1 MWGSRLTKYL
11 PHNLEAEQ
19 ALLGALLFD
28 NGTLER
34 ICDLRAAHFYDP
46 KHGQLFEMIADTIR
60 AGGLAD
66 GLSLREWANRETGL
80 KQIGGSAYLMRLMES
95 AAPLAAQSQAYAL
108 LIRSL
113 SLRRSVILAA
123 RAAADIATHPPDG
136 MDDEA
141 VLLEA
146 QRAMSGVGEDAPE
159 GEGAWRSAAEIAL
172 EAVERAYEGKAK
184 GISTGLP
191 RLDDCTGGG
200 RPGTLWVLGGATSM
214 GKSVGGQ
221 QFAVNV
227 ARQGYG
233 VAYVHLEM
241 DHEEVGLRLASALAW
256 DYRRRNEIG
265 ERANPHYL
273 SAANQSLKGDQWAR
287 LRDAALNV
295 APNLKIYVD
304 DRPGRTVTQIESATL
319 RLFQKMRRDGVTPGL
334 IVVDHE
340 GLIAPEGKY
349 PSELEAA
356 RARANRLKDMAKRLG
371 VWTIALSQITKEGSR
386 ADGEERLP
394 QSTDLNYGSALSQAA
409 HVVILIHRK
418 AYYAERKPHSAR
430 TEEDIRMSKS
440 LEATLVVDKARGGRR
455 NHVAVAMDVA
465 SAVLVESDVA
475 P

>member
-1 MWGSRLTKYL
+1 MIAL

-28 NGTLER
+28 NRLYER
-34 ICDLRAAHFYDP
+34 LDGLRAEHFYDP
-46 KHGQLFEMIADTIR
+46 LHGEIFSRIR
-60 AGGLAD
+60 EGVSD
-66 GLSLREWANRETGL
+66 GRAVDIVSLKEWAQRHSTLL
-80 KQIGGSAYLMRLMES
+80 KIGGIRYLMRLQDT
-95 AAPLAAQSQAYAL
+95 AAPLSAQAKAYADQVRSLALRRDVIGACRDAAQ
-108 LIRSL
+108 
-113 SLRRSVILAA
+113 LAA
-123 RAAADIATHPPDG
+123 DPPPDVDAETILISAQHALSELG
-136 MDDEA
+136 EEGA
-141 VLLEA
+141 V
-146 QRAMSGVGEDAPE
+146 SGE
-159 GEGAWRSAAEIAL
+159 AWRSAAEIAQ
-172 EAVERAYEGKAK
+172 EAVERAFQGKAK

-191 RLDDCTGGG
+191 SLDDCTGGG
-200 RPGTLWVLGGATSM
+200 RPGTLWVIGGATSM

-221 QFAVNV
+221 QLAVNV
-227 ARQGYG
+227 AKQGYG

-241 DHEEVGLRLASALAW
+241 DQEEVGLRLSAGLAW
-256 DYRRRNEIG
+256 DYSRRNEWG
-265 ERANPHYL
+265 EAGNPSYL
-273 SAANQSLKGDQWAR
+273 GAANQSLRPAQWER
-287 LRDAALNV
+287 MRRAAKEV
-295 APNLKIYVD
+295 APNLQIYVD
-304 DRPGRTVTQIESATL
+304 DRPGRTVTQIEAAVM
-319 RLFQKMRRDGVTPGL
+319 RLFQRMRRDGVTPGL

-356 RARANRLKDMAKRLG
+356 RSRANRLKDMAKRLG

-430 TEEDIRMSKS
+430 TEEDIRISRS

-465 SAVLVESDVA
+465 SAVLVESDKV